1 MFTVC
6 YLIRSDNI
14 VYTVMNWFRNTSSS
28 YETILLKQVFLKHT
42 KMLGS
47 QDCSNIVT
55 TLRQR
60 GLIDDKQEMKIKGMS
75 NNNERNE

>member
-1 MFTVC
+1 
-6 YLIRSDNI
+6 
-14 VYTVMNWFRNTSSS
+14 MNWFRNSLSS
-28 YETILLKQVFLKHT
+28 YETTLLKQVFLKHT

-60 GLIDDKQEMKIKGMS
+60 GLIDDKQEMKIKGIN

>member
-1 MFTVC
+1 
-6 YLIRSDNI
+6 
-14 VYTVMNWFRNTSSS
+14 MNWFRNTSSS

-60 GLIDDKQEMKIKGMS
+60 GLMDDKQEMKIKGMS
-75 NNNERNE
+75 NNSGRNEWVICIVVS